1 MIIIEV
7 KTQKQAKAFIDLPRK
22 LYKNDPSWV
31 CTLDDEVESIFD
43 PQKNTFFHHG
53 ICKRWLAVNHQQEV
67 IGRIAAF
74 INYQKT
80 NGNEEPAGGVGF
92 FECID
97 DKHIAKELFCTAKN
111 WLQTQGMKAMD
122 GPINFGENDK
132 FWGLLVEGFQ
142 SPSYGM
148 NYNPP
153 YYIDFFES
161 YGFQKLYDQFT
172 NVLKLD
178 KPFPSRFT
186 KISDWVMRKADYT
199 FEHFSSSNKEKYFH
213 DFREIYNDAWHNFEN
228 FVPIDIET
236 IRESFR
242 QMEPIMDEKIIWFA
256 YYKQEPIAF
265 VICLP
270 DANQLLK
277 PLHGK
282 MTLLN
287 KLRFV
292 WYKNTT
298 TVDRLRIIV
307 MGCKQKFHN
316 HGIESALIRC
326 LQNEVMPRNTIKE
339 IELAWV
345 GDFNKKM
352 MALHEATGAVKAK
365 VHRTYRY
372 HFSES

>member
-1 MIIIEV
+1 MIIEV
-7 KTQKQAKAFIDLPRK
+7 KTQKQAKAFIDLPRM
-22 LYKNDPSWV
+22 LYQSDPSWV
-31 CTLDDEVESIFD
+31 CILDNEVESVFD
-43 PQKNTFFHHG
+43 PLKNSFFRHG
-53 ICKRWLAVNHQQEV
+53 ICMRWIATNSKDEV
-67 IGRIAAF
+67 TGRIAAF

-80 NGNEEPAGGVGF
+80 NGNEQPAGGVGF

-97 DKHIAKELFCTAKN
+97 DEIIAKELFCTAKS
-111 WLQTQGMKAMD
+111 WLQANGMKAMD

-153 YYIDFFES
+153 YYINFFES
-161 YGFQKLYDQFT
+161 YGFEKLYDQFT

-178 KPFPSRFT
+178 KPMPPRFT
-186 KISDWVMRKADYT
+186 KIADWVMQKADYS
-199 FEHFSSSNKEKYFH
+199 FEHFSSSNKEKYFS
-213 DFREIYNDAWHNFEN
+213 DFREIYNDAWNDFEN
-228 FVPIDIET
+228 FVPIDIDT

-282 MTLLN
+282 MNLMN

-292 WYKNTT
+292 WYKNKT

-326 LQNEVMPRNTIKE
+326 LQNEVLPRNTIKE

-352 MALHEATGAVKAK
+352 IALHEATGAVKAK

-372 HFSES
+372 HFSGS

>member
-1 MIIIEV
+1 MIVEV
-7 KTQKQAKAFIDLPRK
+7 INQKQAKAFVNLPRS
-22 LYKNDPSWV
+22 LYKNDAAWI
-31 CTLDDEVESIFD
+31 CALDNEIKSIFD
-43 PQKNTFFHHG
+43 PQKNSFYHHG
-53 ICKRWLAVNHQQEV
+53 ICHRWIAVNEKGET

-80 NGNEEPAGGVGF
+80 NGSKEPTGGIGF
-92 FECID
+92 FECIHD
-97 DKHIAKELFCTAKN
+97 RQVANDLFCTAKN
-111 WLQTQGMKAMD
+111 WLQLQGMHAMY

-132 FWGLLVEGFQ
+132 YWGLLVEGFE

-161 YGFQKLYDQFT
+161 YGFEKAYDQFT

-178 KPFPSRFT
+178 KPIPDRFT
-186 KISDWVMRKADYT
+186 KISDWVMRKCDYS
-199 FEHFSSSNKEKYFH
+199 FEHFSSAHKEKYFN
-213 DFREIYNDAWHNFEN
+213 DFRETYNDAWHDFEN
-228 FVPIDIET
+228 FVPIEIET

-256 YYKQEPIAF
+256 YYKGEPIAF

-282 MTLLN
+282 MNLFN

-292 WYKNTT
+292 WHKNTT

-307 MGCKQKFHN
+307 MGCKQKFHK

-326 LQNEVMPRNTIKE
+326 LQNEVLPRNTIKE

-352 MALHEATGAVKAK
+352 IALHEATGAVKAK

-372 HFSES
+372 HFLKS

>member
-1 MIIIEV
+1 MIIKVQTPE
-7 KTQKQAKAFIDLPRK
+7 QAKAFIDVPRK
-22 LYKNDPSWV
+22 LYKNDPQWV
-31 CTLDDEVESIFD
+31 CTLDDDIESVFD
-43 PQKNTFFHHG
+43 DQKNSFFHHG
-53 ICKRWLAVNHQQEV
+53 VCNRWIAVNEKDQT

-80 NGNEEPAGGVGF
+80 NGYAEPAGGVGF
-92 FECID
+92 FECIK
-97 DKHIAKELFCTAKN
+97 DKQTAEELFCTAKN

-132 FWGLLVEGFQ
+132 FWGLLVEGFH

-172 NVLKLD
+172 NVLKVDQPL
-178 KPFPSRFT
+178 PERFT
-186 KISDWVMRKADYT
+186 KISDWVLRKTDYS
-199 FEHFSSSNKEKYFH
+199 FEHFSPSKKEKFFH
-213 DFREIYNDAWHNFEN
+213 DFQEIYNDAWNGFEN
-228 FVPIDIET
+228 FVPIKIDT

-242 QMEPIMDEKIIWFA
+242 QMEQIMDKKIIWFA
-256 YYKQEPIAF
+256 YYKQQPIAF
-265 VICLP
+265 VLCLP

-277 PLHGK
+277 PLQGK
-282 MTLLN
+282 MNLFN

-326 LQNEVMPRNTIKE
+326 LQNEVIPRKTIKE

-352 MALHEATGAVKAK
+352 IALHEATGAVRAK

-372 HFSES
+372 RFSDS